1 MEEDKNIKPGEVN
14 EPAAAYVREGGS
26 KRITVSKSFEEA
38 SDKQRMYWA
47 KLTPEEGFEL
57 YYELMCRF
65 FEFKKP
71 DWSKRKIV
79 IDK

>member
-1 MEEDKNIKPGEVN
+1 
-14 EPAAAYVREGGS
+14 
-26 KRITVSKSFEEA
+26 
-38 SDKQRMYWA
+38 MYWA